1 MEYGCEEVCKA
12 VCVYNVCVCVHNVY
26 YSVSMA
32 RLLSGTRLCVYHTY
46 YSTITILH
54 MQQQTPNEPQ
64 VTQELDQTIPGS
76 HLTL

>member
-1 MEYGCEEVCKA
+1 MCEGVWVWVWAWWSVMEYGCEEVCKG

-26 YSVSMA
+26 YSVPMA

-54 MQQQTPNEPQ
+54 MQ
-64 VTQELDQTIPGS
+64 
-76 HLTL
+76 

>member
-1 MEYGCEEVCKA
+1 MEYGCEEVCKG

-26 YSVSMA
+26 YSVPMA

-54 MQQQTPNEPQ
+54 MQ
-64 VTQELDQTIPGS
+64 
-76 HLTL
+76 